1 MKIFTFLA
9 LALTLSSAANLSF
22 ADTPA
27 NPANN
32 PANKPVAISPEQ
44 NILTIN
50 IQANPST
57 GYNWYLSQF
66 NNQFFTLSSYQ
77 FTPGKTKMPGS
88 PGTATFNFTINPSFH
103 TGPYLSEIDFTYLR
117 PWDMSSA
124 VHQALWVLSIPGA
137 PAQVLTPAVT
147 PAATPATSSNNPAP
161 APTPTATPE
170 TSDTTNTTWLS
181 IPAGA

>member
-1 MKIFTFLA
+1 MKISSFLA
-9 LALTLSSAANLSF
+9 LALTLSSAAHLAF
-22 ADTPA
+22 ADTPS
-27 NPANN
+27 PTSTANN
-32 PANKPVAISPEQ
+32 PANKPVAISPDQ

-88 PGTATFNFTINPSFH
+88 PGTATFNFTINPIFH

-137 PAQVLTPAVT
+137 PAQVLTPA
-147 PAATPATSSNNPAP
+147 ATPATSSNNPAP